1 MNFGLNDTQQ
11 TIKNTAR
18 EFLAKECPIAEVRRL
33 METDSAFDV
42 RLWARIAEQGWTGML
57 VPEQYDGFGLS
68 LVELA
73 AVMEE
78 MGRALLPGPFVSTVL
93 LAGSVLEQAGTEAQ
107 KQRYLR
113 AICRGEAR
121 STLALVEKRGSWDPD
136 DVLMKAAKQGDGYR
150 LDGEKLFVGD
160 AGVADFML
168 VAARLDGE
176 LAILIVP
183 GDAPGLT
190 KDLMPAVDLTRKLY
204 RVRFSGVAVPADH
217 LVARGQEAR
226 RALDVALD
234 VACVGLAAESVGGM
248 QQLVDLTVAYAKTRS
263 QFGKPIGTFQAVQHQ
278 CVDMLVLLEGTRSAA
293 YYAAW
298 TLSQGE
304 PDASVAAA
312 VAKSYA
318 GEAFRD
324 VGNRSI
330 QVQGGMGFTWEN
342 DAHLYYR
349 RAKGSEIAFGD
360 GNYHRDRIGRILL
373 GSTKDTKDTK
383 GTKGTKD
390 TKGTK
395 NVASV

>member
-18 EFLAKECPIAEVRRL
+18 EFLAKECPISEVRRL
-33 METDSAFDV
+33 METDTAFDA
-42 RLWARIAEQGWTGML
+42 RLWGRIAEQGWTGML
-57 VPEQYDGFGLS
+57 VPEQYDGFGLG

-93 LAGSVLEQAGTEAQ
+93 LAGSVLDRAGTDAQ
-107 KQRYLR
+107 KQRYLKP
-113 AICRGEAR
+113 ICRGAAR
-121 STLALVEKRGSWDPD
+121 STLALVEKRGSWEPD

-160 AGVADFML
+160 AGVADFLL

-183 GDAPGLT
+183 GNSPGLAT
-190 KDLMPAVDLTRKLY
+190 DAMPAVDLTRRLY
-204 RVRFSGVAVPADH
+204 RVRFGGVVVPADH
-217 LVARGQEAR
+217 LLARGAEAR
-226 RALDVALD
+226 AAIGEALD
-234 VACVGLAAESVGGM
+234 VACVGVAAENVGGM
-248 QQLVDLTVAYAKTRS
+248 QQLIDLTVAYAKTRS

-278 CVDMLVLLEGTRSAA
+278 CVDMLVLVEGSRSAA

-298 TLSQGE
+298 ALSQHE
-304 PDASVAAA
+304 PDASVAVA

-318 GEAFRD
+318 SEAFRD

-360 GNYHRDRIGRILL
+360 GNYHRDRIGRFLL
-373 GSTKDTKDTK
+373 RSAATKGTQETK
-383 GTKGTKD
+383 GTKEPRK
-390 TKGTK
+390 
-395 NVASV
+395 VAGV

>member
-18 EFLAKECPIAEVRRL
+18 EFLAKECPISEVRRL
-33 METDSAFDV
+33 METDTAFDA

-93 LAGSVLEQAGTEAQ
+93 LAGSVLERAGSEAQ
-107 KQRYLR
+107 KERYLR
-113 AICRGEAR
+113 PICRGEAR
-121 STLALVEKRGSWDPD
+121 STLALLEQRGSWDPD

-160 AGVADFML
+160 AGIADFLL
-168 VAARLDGE
+168 VAARLDGD

-183 GDAPGLT
+183 GNAPGLT
-190 KDLMPAVDLTRKLY
+190 TDPMPAVDLTRRLY
-204 RVRFSGVAVPADH
+204 RVRFGGVIVPADH
-217 LVARGQEAR
+217 LLARGAEAR
-226 RALDVALD
+226 DAIAAALD
-234 VACVGLAAESVGGM
+234 VACVAVAAENVGGM
-248 QQLVDLTVAYAKTRS
+248 QQLIDLTVAYAKTRS

-278 CVDMLVLLEGTRSAA
+278 CVDMLVLLEGSRSAA

-298 TLSQGE
+298 ALSQNE
-304 PDASVAAA
+304 PDASVAVA

-318 GEAFRD
+318 SEAFRD

-360 GNYHRDRIGRILL
+360 GNYHRDRIGRFLL
-373 GSTKDTKDTK
+373 RDIKNTKETKDTKRA
-383 GTKGTKD
+383 
-390 TKGTK
+390 
-395 NVASV
+395 ASV